1 MFNDIEVRELNLART
16 RSQLGLVSQEPVL
29 FNCTIGENIVYGMQK
44 DKMPT
49 QQQIEDAAKQAN
61 IHDFIISLPK
71 VGVFEIALLLRMLL

>member
-1 MFNDIEVRELNLART
+1 MFNDIELHTLDIAHM

-29 FNCTIGENIVYGMQK
+29 FNCTIGENIVYGMHK

-61 IHDFIISLPK
+61 IHEFIISLPK
-71 VGVFEIALLLRMLL
+71 VVNH